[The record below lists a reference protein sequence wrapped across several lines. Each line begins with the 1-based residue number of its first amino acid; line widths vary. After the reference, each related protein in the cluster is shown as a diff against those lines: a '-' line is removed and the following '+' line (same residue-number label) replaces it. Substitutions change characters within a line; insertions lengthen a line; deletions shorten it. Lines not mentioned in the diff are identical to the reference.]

1 MISRKDF
8 MKLPM
13 VERRAILKQQAEEAM
28 KQGMYQETSLGRI
41 CDLCGK
47 TLGTGELNP
56 HKDCVDREQL
66 LADRR

>member
-8 MKLPM
+8 MKSPM

-47 TLGTGELNP
+47 PVGEGALNP
-56 HKDCVDREQL
+56 HQECVDRESF
-66 LADRR
+66 LADRE